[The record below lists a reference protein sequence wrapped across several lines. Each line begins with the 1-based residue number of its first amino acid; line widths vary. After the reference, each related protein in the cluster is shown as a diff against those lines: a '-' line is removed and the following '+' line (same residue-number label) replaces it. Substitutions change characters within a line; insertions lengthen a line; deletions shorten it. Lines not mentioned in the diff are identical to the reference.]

1 MNNPII
7 SCYQL
12 YRTFLYNTLESYFYH
27 DRTASRNGE
36 EYMIL
41 DTFVTLLGNFV
52 PFIDLFSRKAEYRLF
67 FCSEKNVIWDLYG
80 IAYTK
85 SFTRRGQGSRRTI
98 AKQTQWNADDGLTKN
113 DTLAPN
119 FDIC

>member
-1 MNNPII
+1 MI
-7 SCYQL
+7 S
-12 YRTFLYNTLESYFYH
+12 
-27 DRTASRNGE
+27 
-36 EYMIL
+36 

-67 FCSEKNVIWDLYG
+67 FCSEKKCDVRPIRYRLYG
-80 IAYTK
+80 IAYTE
-85 SFTRRGQGSRRTI
+85 SFTRRGQGSRQTI
-98 AKQTQWNADDGLTKN
+98 AKQTQWNTDDELTKN